1 MIAAELNPWSLW
13 QLLDSIL
20 PTGGFAH
27 SLGLEAAV
35 QLGSVRDNPSLHRF
49 AVSSL
54 LNTASFLLPFV
65 FAASSCPSIDQ
76 WKLLDATLHAALSNQ
91 VARRASIAQGAALLR
106 VAASVF
112 QELPQLKEMKVLA
125 RASHDAHNVDVH
137 VMPIHIHHAPLFGI
151 LFGLLQIDPVNAQ
164 RGFLFISLRDLLSA
178 ATRLNI
184 VGPLEAAQMQH
195 QLASNAE
202 SLLLK
207 YGNRPIQDAHQAAP
221 TLDVIQGVHDNLFSR
236 LFRS

>member
-1 MIAAELNPWSLW
+1 MQGSESSLWGIW

-35 QLGSVRDNPSLHRF
+35 QLGNVCDNPSLHRF
-49 AVSSL
+49 ALSSL
-54 LNTASFLLPFV
+54 LNTASLLLPFV
-65 FAASSCPSIDQ
+65 FAGSSSPSIEK
-76 WKLLDATLHAALSNQ
+76 WKLLDTTLHAYLSNK
-91 VARRASIAQGAALLR
+91 VVRNASIAQGTALLR
-106 VAASVF
+106 VASSVF
-112 QELPQLKEMKVLA
+112 VEHPLLKEMKALTRSSQEVCT
-125 RASHDAHNVDVH
+125 
-137 VMPIHIHHAPLFGI
+137 MPIHIHHAPLFGI
-151 LFGLLQIDPVNAQ
+151 IFGLLLVDPMNAQ
-164 RGFLFISLRDLLSA
+164 RAFLFVTLRDMLSA
-178 ATRLNI
+178 ATRLNV

-195 QLASNAE
+195 SLASDAE

-207 YGNRPIQDAHQAAP
+207 YGNRSIKDVYQAAP